1 MFHERL
7 VGACTGCTIQLIS
20 DRRSFTVRSSALT
33 PGARTVQMTRK
44 HWLLPA
50 TFKTET
56 SQLCE
61 LQSWWT
67 PLVQTNTCTCTCII
81 FAQAEKRTDQ
91 EVAVRTAFYWE
102 QEVLVHAISDG
113 VLPVWLAIVVSAKN
127 QRLDRWR
134 QTEDCHSTVALGACL
149 SHFGLPN
156 TCQLENG
163 QIPHVSV
170 SRTSWRCFW
179 TP

>member
-1 MFHERL
+1 MS
-7 VGACTGCTIQLIS
+7 VS
-20 DRRSFTVRSSALT
+20 SVSALAAQFNSFLIGGVLLSEAQ
-33 PGARTVQMTRK
+33 PSHRAPARSR
-44 HWLLPA
+44 WLENIDFYQLLSRPRPHNYANYSLDELPLC
-50 TFKTET
+50 KT
-56 SQLCE
+56 
-61 LQSWWT
+61 
-67 PLVQTNTCTCTCII
+67 NTCTCII

-102 QEVLVHAISDG
+102 REVLVHAISDG

-179 TP
+179 TL